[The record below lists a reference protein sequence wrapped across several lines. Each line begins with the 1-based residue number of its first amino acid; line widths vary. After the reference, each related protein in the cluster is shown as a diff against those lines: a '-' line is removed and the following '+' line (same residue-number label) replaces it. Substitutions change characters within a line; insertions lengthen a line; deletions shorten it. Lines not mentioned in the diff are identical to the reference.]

1 MKKGFWTHQLELLFF
16 WSLSTILSLSCLIVG
31 IVMTTIDQSVYW
43 PIIVIGVYSTLI
55 CIYAIFFDKK
65 TLCKVIFSEEEIILK
80 RLNKIITIMKWSDI
94 IEVKGC
100 LYGNRGNAYISFIS
114 NNKQIDF
121 VPTKKMYDTIIE
133 LCPSPN
139 LKYEINN
146 IEYFK
151 GFHRNKKS

>member
-1 MKKGFWTHQLELLFF
+1 MKKEFWAHQFIVFFVAPLFM
-16 WSLSTILSLSCLIVG
+16 ILSIICLIFG
-31 IVMTTIDQSVYW
+31 IVMTAIKGLDFS
-43 PIIVIGVYSTLI
+43 PLIFIGVFLI
-55 CIYAIFFDKK
+55 SLCIYAIFFDKK

>member
-1 MKKGFWTHQLELLFF
+1 MKKEFWAHQFGVLFIIP
-16 WSLSTILSLSCLIVG
+16 LATISSVSFLIFG
-31 IVMTTIDQSVYW
+31 IVMTTKELGYW
-43 PIIVIGVYSTLI
+43 SIIAMGVLLTSL
-55 CIYAIFFDKK
+55 CIYTIFFQKK

-94 IEVKGC
+94 IDVKGY
-100 LYGNRGNAYISFIS
+100 LYGKGAYYMSFIS
-114 NNKQIDF
+114 KNDQIEF
-121 VPTKKMYDTIIE
+121 EPTKKMYDTIIE